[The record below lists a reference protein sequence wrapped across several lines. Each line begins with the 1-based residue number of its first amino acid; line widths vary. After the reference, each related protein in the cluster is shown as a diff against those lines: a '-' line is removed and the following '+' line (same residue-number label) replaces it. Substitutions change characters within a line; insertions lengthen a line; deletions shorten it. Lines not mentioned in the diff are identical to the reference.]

1 MTPDE
6 IRRSWDDDDTP
17 RSVFPEPLAERLTRE
32 NKELRAEVERLREV
46 LVRVR
51 ALGDAFADDGVTRH
65 GGNIAWHIEEVIAN
79 EKGDFPDAA
88 DQRIASQ
95 RERAESAEARLR
107 ALEADLRAYA
117 DQREA
122 YGRRGRTVHS
132 ARIASDL
139 RAVLDKHAG
148 EQP

>member
-1 MTPDE
+1 MTPDQ

-32 NKELRAEVERLREV
+32 NKELRAA

-51 ALGDAFADDGVTRH
+51 ALGDAFADDGITRH
-65 GGNIAWHIEEVIAN
+65 GGNIAWHIEEAIAN

-95 RERAESAEARLR
+95 RSRAEAAEAKVARVE
-107 ALEADLRAYA
+107 ALL
-117 DQREA
+117 
-122 YGRRGRTVHS
+122 
-132 ARIASDL
+132 
-139 RAVLDKHAG
+139 AVLDKFAETTAPDHIGPRRPIFAAFAADLRLAL
-148 EQP
+148 EDK